1 MNKKYFDL
9 IIPTLFLGTLLILI
23 FQTAFILDWLN
34 SNVEESLFKR
44 IIDKAFINQLPIF
57 SWLYGTY
64 LFIRYSEL
72 FIWKIYFPRK
82 TGTITPK
89 IIIDIYSIVVCI
101 VSIGIALSYFFN
113 KDITALLTASSV
125 FVGVLAFSLRSMIA
139 DFFYGLAITLEQPYR
154 VGDWIEVGIGRY
166 SRVGKVQQIAW
177 RSTLIITKQ
186 NIHVT
191 VPHSVIAKRNFNN
204 YTYPDDLWSSSFNI
218 TLAHE
223 VTLQEVERIFFSAIK
238 QVKELADI
246 PKEPSVSIVQFL
258 PQGIE
263 WRVSFWI
270 RDYPME
276 SSIRLQ
282 IQRNILR
289 DLNFCGISLSTVRI
303 EVFPENINNQYAT
316 PINKRSNWAR
326 NLDLFACLTEKESE
340 YISEQSIKKV
350 LHKGKVLFE
359 QGSQGSSLFLVY
371 QGLLEV
377 FVKNKAGVNEK
388 VNQLCPGS
396 VFGEMS
402 LLTGEPRNAT
412 VIPAVESV
420 VYEVNKAMIEPY
432 LREHPLLLE
441 HIEKLLVE
449 RKLQTSDFLSHKNK
463 QDENEVFFKSPLA
476 EMQEKIRRFFNL

>member
-9 IIPTLFLGTLLILI
+9 IIPTLFLGILLMLI
-23 FQTAFILDWLN
+23 FQTAFILDWLDN
-34 SNVEESLFKR
+34 NLGESLFKR
-44 IIDKAFINQLPIF
+44 IIDKVFVNQLPVF

-72 FIWKIYFPRK
+72 FIWNIYFPQK
-82 TGTITPK
+82 TETVTPK
-89 IIIDIYSIVVCI
+89 IIIDIYNIIVGI
-101 VSIGIALSYFFN
+101 ISIGIALSFFFN

-154 VGDWIEVGIGRY
+154 VGDWIEVGIGNNA
-166 SRVGKVQQIAW
+166 RVGKVQQIAW

-204 YTYPDDLWSSSFNI
+204 YTYPDDLWCSSFNI

-223 VTLQEVERIFFSAIK
+223 VTLQEVERVFFSAIK

-246 PKEPSVSIVQFL
+246 AKEPSLSIVQFL

-263 WRVSFWI
+263 WRVSFWV

-276 SSIRLQ
+276 SSIRLK

-289 DLNFCGISLSTVRI
+289 DLNYCGIALSAGRLEI
-303 EVFPENINNQYAT
+303 LPENISGQFA
-316 PINKRSNWAR
+316 PQINRRSNWAR
-326 NLDLFACLTEKESE
+326 NLDLFDCLTEQETE
-340 YISEQSIKKV
+340 YISGQAIKRI
-350 LHKGKVLFE
+350 LPKGKVLFE
-359 QGSQGSSLFLVY
+359 QGSKGSSLFLVY
-371 QGLLEV
+371 QGLLDV
-377 FVKNKAGVNEK
+377 FVKDKAGVNEK

-396 VFGEMS
+396 FFGEMS

-449 RKLQTSDFLSHKNK
+449 RKLQTSDFLIHLNK
-463 QDENEVFFKSPLA
+463 QDENEVFLKSPLA